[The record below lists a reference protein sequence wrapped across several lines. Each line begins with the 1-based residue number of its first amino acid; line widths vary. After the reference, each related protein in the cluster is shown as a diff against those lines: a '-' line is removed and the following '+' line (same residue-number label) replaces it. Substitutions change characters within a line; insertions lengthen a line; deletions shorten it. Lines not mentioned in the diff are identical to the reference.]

1 MQITVSFDPL
11 NGKECQRL
19 QDLLDG
25 LRTQA
30 APAPAAASAGEA
42 LKFPPIIAPE
52 DAPDVGREVPPAEAV
67 FANMPAT
74 LPAGAIPLPLD
85 AAAAPST
92 AAAPQLPSAPV
103 APMAGVPMPP
113 AAPLAPAPTLAAA
126 APAVPANA
134 TPAASPA
141 GGVELDSAGLPWDER
156 IHASTKTKIANG
168 QWKSKRGLN
177 DPAFVKRVE
186 DELRGVASAPT
197 PPAPPA
203 APVPPAPPGPVSEA
217 AAVFAPPAAPA
228 VTFEQFMGRLT
239 YAMSAGLGMADVQ
252 AACVAHGLASVVDLQ
267 KEPAKIPQ
275 VIDALRAKWPT
286 L

>member
-1 MQITVSFDPL
+1 MQITVTFDPFIPS
-11 NGKECQRL
+11 ERQRL
-19 QDLLDG
+19 RDMLEG
-25 LRTQA
+25 LEGPRKEVK
-30 APAPAAASAGEA
+30 PEPIS
-42 LKFPPIIAPE
+42 FPPIIAPE
-52 DAPDVGREVPPAEAV
+52 DAPDVGREVPAAETV
-67 FANMPAT
+67 FANVPAA
-74 LPAGAIPLPLD
+74 LPVGAIPLPLPV
-85 AAAAPST
+85 AAAPST

-103 APMAGVPMPP
+103 VPTAGVPMPP
-113 AAPLAPAPTLAAA
+113 AAPLAPAPTPAAA
-126 APAVPANA
+126 APVVPANA
-134 TPAASPA
+134 TQAASPA

-197 PPAPPA
+197 PPAAPVPSVPA
-203 APVPPAPPGPVSEA
+203 APPAPVSEA
-217 AAVFAPPAAPA
+217 AAVFAPPAAPT

-252 AACVAHGLASVVDLQ
+252 AACAAHGLASVVDLQ
-267 KEPAKIPQ
+267 KEPAKITP